1 MSQRIL
7 LITPKFYGFEFEIK
21 KELENLG
28 FETVWIENKILKFD
42 YHGPDSKLRFLR
54 KIYFFF
60 FFPQIRYI
68 RKELKQIK
76 DLHFDILFA
85 INGQIL
91 CPYLL
96 KKLRKKK
103 PSLFSILYL
112 WDAFS
117 KYSFAKELRLFNKV
131 YTFDKEDAIKYGIE
145 YKPNFYIA
153 FNYLNR
159 QEQQFDIFFAGKFSP
174 YRFNIINRVINY
186 SENFPLNYYVKIFPS
201 FKIFPHHHLV
211 YSVLKKLKFNVH
223 WIKNYLMNFEILEG
237 ITNRDFIINE
247 SLNHN
252 EIQSSLICSNVILDL
267 PYLGQSG
274 YTHLL
279 IEALANGK
287 KVITSNDKILKEDF
301 FNPDQIH
308 FTIDF
313 NLDEEINWILKKQVF
328 KIDNYFLNLELSQWL
343 KSIIDA
349 RVA

>member
-7 LITPKFYGFEFEIK
+7 LITPKFYGFEIEIK

-68 RKELKQIK
+68 RKELKQIN

-117 KYSFAKELRLFNKV
+117 KYSFAKEIRLFNKV

-153 FNYLNR
+153 SFKKKSKV
-159 QEQQFDIFFAGKFSP
+159 QDFDVFFAGKFNS
-174 YRFNIINRVINY
+174 YRFAVIEEIITEAKKVSLKFYI
-186 SENFPLNYYVKIFPS
+186 KIYPS
-201 FKIFPHHHLV
+201 YKIFPHNRMV
-211 YSVLKKLKFNVH
+211 YLAINSINFKISWV
-223 WIKNYLMNFEILEG
+223 INYLRNFEAIEG
-237 ITNRDFIINE
+237 LLNKEYIVPE
-247 SLNHN
+247 SLSHHDLQQ
-252 EIQSSLICSNVILDL
+252 ILLSSNVILDM
-267 PYLGQSG
+267 PYEGQSG

-287 KVITSNDKILKEDF
+287 KVLTTNLNILRESF
-301 FNPDQIH
+301 YNSDQIH
-308 FTIDF
+308 ITKDF
-313 NLDEEINWILKKQVF
+313 NLMDELEWIREKKVF
-328 KIDNYFLNLELSQWL
+328 KTDKYFQDLELPLWL
-343 KSIIDA
+343 KS
-349 RVA
+349 VMHE